1 MSSSIPTSAGTNT
14 APKADGSQTSAQTPR
29 GQLKVFLGYAAGV
42 GKTYRMLEEVQ
53 GLKRQGKD
61 IVVGYFEPHGRKD
74 TIGKASGLEMIP
86 RRSISYRGSAF
97 QEMDTAAI
105 LARHPAICAVDELAH
120 TNVPGSERCKRWE
133 DVQVLLDAG
142 IDVMTNMNIQHL
154 ESLNDQVF
162 LITGIRVRETVP
174 DWFVKG
180 ADEVVMVDATTGALL
195 NRLKRGDIYATEK
208 AQRAM
213 ENFFKEST
221 LTALRELALRQA
233 AHQLDLREVASV
245 SEEQEARKAPAG
257 GSPPLEKTI
266 RDRILIYASADAST
280 AMLIR
285 RGRRMADYLGADC
298 FAISVMPSEGEAQL
312 PNLEREAIEKHL
324 NFAKNLHIETQLL
337 HGDDPAEALVDFAHA
352 NQITQIL
359 LSRQDSGWWGRLLG
373 TDLIL
378 RIVQMAKDIR
388 VIIVAERR
396 KIQ

>member
-1 MSSSIPTSAGTNT
+1 MSSSTPTSAATNAAT
-14 APKADGSQTSAQTPR
+14 NADRSQASGGAR
-29 GQLKVFLGYAAGV
+29 RSQLKVFLGYAAGV

-74 TIGKASGLEMIP
+74 TIAKASGLELIP
-86 RRSISYRGSAF
+86 RRSISYRGSTF

-105 LARHPAICAVDELAH
+105 LSRRPAICAVDELAH
-120 TNVPGSERCKRWE
+120 TNVPGSEHSKRWE

-233 AHQLDLREVASV
+233 AHQLDLREVAST
-245 SEEQEARKAPAG
+245 SQELESRKGPSA
-257 GSPPLEKTI
+257 GSPPQEKAI
-266 RDRILIYASADAST
+266 QDRILIYVSADAST

-298 FAISVMPSEGEAQL
+298 FAISVMPSQGEARL
-312 PNLEREAIEKHL
+312 PNQEREAVEKHL
-324 NFAKNLHIETQLL
+324 TFAGNLHIETQVLQ
-337 HGDDPAEALVDFAHA
+337 GDDPAEVLVDFAHS

-359 LSRQDSGWWGRLLG
+359 LSRRDCGWWGRLLG

-396 KIQ
+396 KTA